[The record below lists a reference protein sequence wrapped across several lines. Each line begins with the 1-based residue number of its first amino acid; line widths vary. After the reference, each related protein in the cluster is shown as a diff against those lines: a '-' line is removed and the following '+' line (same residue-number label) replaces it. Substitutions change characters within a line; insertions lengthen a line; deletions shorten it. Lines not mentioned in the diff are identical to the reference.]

1 MELYR
6 QRRSFTIIELLVA
19 ISIIA
24 ILAGLMVGGLGGV
37 NKQSNKAAT
46 KADLMKL
53 EMALNQYYQDNGSYP
68 AAVTIQ
74 VENEDGDKLDCLGLD
89 SSVTSTLLGY
99 ESFTVDNSNAVT
111 PIAIDAWDR
120 PIIFEQSSNY
130 GSTNSKAEPVS
141 GLTGVYYNPKSFQ
154 LISAGEDGDPTTDN
168 DNVYNFDKK

>member
-68 AAVTIQ
+68 VAVSITSFKDEKN
-74 VENEDGDKLDCLGLD
+74 VNHTCYGL
-89 SSVTSTLLGY
+89 STSDTASLLNY
-99 ESFTVDNSNAVT
+99 ESFTLNENNKAVDS
-111 PIAIDAWDR
+111 WER
-120 PIIFEQSSNY
+120 EIIFEQSSNY
-130 GSTNSKAEPVS
+130 GSSNSKAEQLS
-141 GLTGVYYNPKSFQ
+141 GLSGVYYNPKSFQ

>member
-6 QRRSFTIIELLVA
+6 RRRSFTIIELLVA

-37 NKQSNKAAT
+37 NKQSSKAAT

-53 EMALNQYYQDNGSYP
+53 EMALNQYYQEQGSYP
-68 AAVTIQ
+68 SAVNMTIK
-74 VENEDGDKLDCLGLD
+74 NEDGQDLGCYGLSPTDIKKLM
-89 SSVTSTLLGY
+89 SY
-99 ESFTVDNSNAVT
+99 ESFTVNQNNIAV
-111 PIAIDAWDR
+111 DSWDR
-120 PIIFEQSSNY
+120 EIIFEPNSKYSSTD
-130 GSTNSKAEPVS
+130 SNSKAEQVS